1 MHVII
6 AGGGRTAEHLAA
18 LLLGQD
24 HTVHLIEPRKPV
36 LARLH
41 KALPTEM
48 IFEGDPTDPEV
59 LETAGIR
66 DAEVLAAV
74 GGVDADNLALCYMAR
89 RLYGTN
95 RTIARIN
102 NPQAAWLFG
111 RKNLFAVDVSLNQP
125 ELLAS
130 LIEEEMSLG
139 DMMTLLRLHR
149 GQFSLVE
156 EKLPPDAPVVGKALR
171 DVMLPDQAVV
181 AVIIRDHKMVV
192 PHGDTVLQPEDE
204 VLAICRADVVPQ
216 LAAQFSRPSAVAPP
230 AEKKPA
236 AKASAPKAKRS
247 APDAR

>member
-24 HTVHLIEPRKPV
+24 HTVHLIEPRKSV

-48 IFEGDPTDPEV
+48 IFEGDPTDPDV
-59 LETAGIR
+59 LDSAGIR

-74 GGVDADNLALCYMAR
+74 GGIDADNLALCYMAR
-89 RLYGTN
+89 RLYGTS
-95 RTIARIN
+95 RTIARVN
-102 NPQAAWLFG
+102 NPQAAWLFAHKG
-111 RKNLFAVDVSLNQP
+111 LFGVDVSLNQP

-156 EKLPPDAPVVGKALR
+156 EKLPADAPVVGRALK
-171 DVMLPDQAVV
+171 DVALPEHAVV
-181 AVIIRDHKMVV
+181 AVIIRDHKMVI
-192 PHGDTVLQPEDE
+192 PHGDTILEPDDE
-204 VLAICRADVVPQ
+204 VLAICKADVVPQ
-216 LAAQFSRPSAVAPP
+216 LAAKFSRPAVAAAP
-230 AEKKPA
+230 AKV
-236 AKASAPKAKRS
+236 KATAAPKARPKTG
-247 APDAR
+247 D